1 MDTPPRKI
9 FQTLDKTASYPY
21 SRKEYVR
28 RVMWNLVQ
36 ATLFR
41 YSPPRAFAWRRWL
54 LRAFGGKIGE
64 HSGMRSSVRIFHPW
78 LFEMGDWSMLAHGVV
93 VYNLGPVRIGHHSVV
108 SQDAYICAG
117 THDYTQPNLPL
128 LRPTITIGDGVWV
141 AAQAFLGPGV
151 TVGDNCVIAAR
162 AVVVKD
168 VPPGVVAGGNPC
180 KVIKPRPMGQPDLG
194 TEGTAGTEEKRKE
207 DQPQMNTDEHG

>member
-1 MDTPPRKI
+1 
-9 FQTLDKTASYPY
+9 
-21 SRKEYVR
+21 
-28 RVMWNLVQ
+28 
-36 ATLFR
+36 
-41 YSPPRAFAWRRWL
+41 
-54 LRAFGGKIGE
+54 
-64 HSGMRSSVRIFHPW
+64 
-78 LFEMGDWSMLAHGVV
+78 
-93 VYNLGPVRIGHHSVV
+93 V

-117 THDYTQPNLPL
+117 THDYTRPNLPL

-180 KVIKPRPMGQPDLG
+180 KVIKPRPMGQTDLA
-194 TEGTAGTEEKRKE
+194 TEATEDTGEKRKE
-207 DQPQMNTDEHG
+207 Y